1 MNNTS
6 LMDDAKLIESFA
18 QGETQPLITK
28 NLRIESAWKTVQL
41 TTAKGEMIGILKMS
55 EEHPYALTKY
65 DSEYWDL
72 IHQILI
78 DNGFVPFG
86 KSNNQ
91 PGFFQ
96 YQKHEVPKGYKI
108 RYTEARILWKA
119 WWPKQRRQRRYEIQ
133 LDMLVF
139 RQNRWYPIQDIIV
152 NDAIF
157 YVKTLVGEI
166 TLSMSDYI
174 VWLEKVQEQEL
185 LPEPDILNNPEV
197 RRVWESEVPV
207 EEDVSITAPLIK
219 PTKLTTATPQKV
231 TTEVQKV
238 QTEKPKAPPA
248 SDADTEVKIDKALL
262 QLRVKAVRVLA
273 NYLENG
279 ETETTTEVIKDV
291 SGKVTGSKVIT
302 TKKSCPQWVVELLVK

>member
-1 MNNTS
+1 
-6 LMDDAKLIESFA
+6 MDDAKLIESFA

-41 TTAKGEMIGILKMS
+41 TTSKGEMIGILKMS

-78 DNGFVPFG
+78 DNQFVPFG

-96 YQKHEVPKGYKI
+96 YQKHDVPKGYKI

-139 RQNRWYPIQDIIV
+139 RQNRWYPIQDIVV

-174 VWLEKVQEQEL
+174 VWLEKFQEQEI
-185 LPEPDILNNPEV
+185 LPEPGTLNKKESDM
-197 RRVWESEVPV
+197 VWESEVPA
-207 EEDVSITAPLIK
+207 EEDVSTTRPLVKQTKITP
-219 PTKLTTATPQKV
+219 PSSRKLTPEKSTSETQAQK
-231 TTEVQKV
+231 
-238 QTEKPKAPPA
+238 PPA
-248 SDADTEVKIDKALL
+248 PGNSDTDTKVEKALL
-262 QLRVKAVRVLA
+262 QLKVKAIKVLA
-273 NYLENG
+273 SYLENG
-279 ETETTTEVIKDV
+279 ETEMTTEVLKDA
-291 SGKVTGSKVIT
+291 SGKVTGSKIIT
-302 TKKSCPQWVVELLVK
+302 TKKPCPQWVVELLVK

>member
-28 NLRIESAWKTVQL
+28 NLRIESAWKTIQL
-41 TTAKGEMIGILKMS
+41 TTARGEMIGILKMS

-78 DNGFVPFG
+78 DYHFVPCG

-96 YQKHEVPKGYKI
+96 YQKHDVPKGYKI
-108 RYTEARILWKA
+108 RYTEARVLWKT

-174 VWLEKVQEQEL
+174 VWLEKIQDKQV
-185 LPEPDILNNPEV
+185 LPEPKLLPNSEKNMM
-197 RRVWESEVPV
+197 WESEQPI
-207 EEDVSITAPLIK
+207 EEDIS
-219 PTKLTTATPQKV
+219 V
-231 TTEVQKV
+231 TTPLPKQTRFMPPKNKSLGTSQETVKSKSAMSSDTEIKV
-238 QTEKPKAPPA
+238 Q
-248 SDADTEVKIDKALL
+248 KALL
-262 QLRVKAVRVLA
+262 QLKVKAIKVLS

-279 ETETTTEVIKDV
+279 DSEITTEVIKDA
-291 SGKVTGSKVIT
+291 SGKVTG
-302 TKKSCPQWVVELLVK
+302 TKIVTSQKPCPQWVIELLMK

>member
-28 NLRIESAWKTVQL
+28 NLRIESAWKTIQL

-55 EEHPYALTKY
+55 EERPYALTKY

-78 DNGFVPFG
+78 DNRFVPCG

-96 YQKHEVPKGYKI
+96 YQKHDVPKGYKI
-108 RYTEARILWKA
+108 RYTEARLLWKT

-139 RQNRWYPIQDIIV
+139 RQNRWYPIQDIVV

-174 VWLEKVQEQEL
+174 VWLEKVQDKQI
-185 LPEPDILNNPEV
+185 LPEPQILPNPEKNML
-197 RRVWESEVPV
+197 WESELPI
-207 EEDVSITAPLIK
+207 EEDTSVTTPLPK
-219 PTKLTTATPQKV
+219 PSKFTPQKAKTV
-231 TTEVQKV
+231 ATSGEKV
-238 QTEKPKAPPA
+238 KSQPA
-248 SDADTEVKIDKALL
+248 MSSDTETKIEKALL
-262 QLRVKAVRVLA
+262 QLKVKAIKVLS

-279 ETETTTEVIKDV
+279 ATEITTEVIKDA
-291 SGKVTGSKVIT
+291 SGKVTS
-302 TKKSCPQWVVELLVK
+302 TKIVTSQKPCPQWVVEILVK